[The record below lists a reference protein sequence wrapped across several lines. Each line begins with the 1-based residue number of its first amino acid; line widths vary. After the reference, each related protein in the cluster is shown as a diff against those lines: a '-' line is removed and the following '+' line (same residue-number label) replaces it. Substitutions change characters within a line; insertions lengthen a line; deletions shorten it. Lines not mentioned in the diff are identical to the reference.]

1 MPKQQREKCPASAK
15 VRARAGARARK
26 LQGQKTNHPRCG
38 PKRARRRC
46 GGSAETPP
54 SCMPPMVTPLANVGG
69 LVRRPVSASLLSA
82 PPPCFLPV
90 GVHGRPPARIRLP
103 KLAPAPSNA
112 HEQPYPP
119 TPQKKIRARAKA
131 ATKTLAPRPR
141 ALPRGP
147 TCMWPFQPR
156 GLPSTRWTLA
166 RAHAA
171 AAPALQKPLTKRRKR
186 FRGLR
191 AAPFCAKMPAPAT
204 GSLLRLGCHFA
215 RFRHTHRSLPFAC
228 ERFAGSAT
236 QPDYCEGCR
245 YGCQVRLSG
254 TALRYGS
261 QVLLRA
267 ASAPVIL
274 AHTRA
279 PSSPISAHLP
289 SPHRRHSMLIPT
301 PTHAPSTHILS
312 RTRAINF
319 KHLP

>member
-1 MPKQQREKCPASAK
+1 
-15 VRARAGARARK
+15 
-26 LQGQKTNHPRCG
+26 
-38 PKRARRRC
+38 
-46 GGSAETPP
+46 
-54 SCMPPMVTPLANVGG
+54 MVTPLANVRLRG
-69 LVRRPVSASLLSA
+69 RRPLCVAAVA
-82 PPPCFLPV
+82 PPASRAFPV
-90 GVHGRPPARIRLP
+90 GVLGKRPPAHNRPP

-171 AAPALQKPLTKRRKR
+171 AAPALQKPLTKRLRR

-191 AAPFCAKMPAPAT
+191 ARPLSARRCVFFTAPPQPLVTTPCAVQPYRAFPRLLLLHALKAR
-204 GSLLRLGCHFA
+204 SLRLGCRFA
-215 RFRHTHRSLPFAC
+215 CFRHTHRSLPFAC

-274 AHTRA
+274 AHPHPFSRPNPRTFRA
-279 PSSPISAHLP
+279 HTDAHTK
-289 SPHRRHSMLIPT
+289 LIPT

>member
-1 MPKQQREKCPASAK
+1 MSVLG
-15 VRARAGARARK
+15 VRARAGARACAASARTQ
-26 LQGQKTNHPRCG
+26 LNHSRCG
-38 PKRARRRC
+38 SERARRRC

-54 SCMPPMVTPLANVGG
+54 SCMPPMVTPLANVRLRG
-69 LVRRPVSASLLSA
+69 RRPLCVAAVA
-82 PPPCFLPV
+82 PPASRAFPV
-90 GVHGRPPARIRLP
+90 GVLGKRPPAHNRPP

-204 GSLLRLGCHFA
+204 GSLLRLGCHCA
-215 RFRHTHRSLPFAC
+215 
-228 ERFAGSAT
+228 
-236 QPDYCEGCR
+236 
-245 YGCQVRLSG
+245 RLSG
-254 TALRYGS
+254 TAPRS
-261 QVLLRA
+261 IRA
-267 ASAPVIL
+267 RNPCASTPVF
-274 AHTRA
+274 
-279 PSSPISAHLP
+279 SPKPAHLP